1 VSAGY
6 GTAALGRSLSKRER
20 VALVD
25 AAYDAGIRWFD
36 TAPLYGA
43 GAAEDA
49 LGVSLRNKDD
59 VVVATKVWIVPPSL
73 IGVALRRPA
82 AGGRFAAADIRAQL
96 EGSLRRLRRDSVDVV
111 LLHEVGADA
120 AVAALDSLDELR
132 REGKLLRAGIATGP
146 AHTAAVLA
154 ARLPDVVQL
163 PVREAV
169 DPRGAQL
176 VLHSALAGRSGATP
190 ARDLLRAVAEA
201 HPGAVVLVG
210 SRDAG
215 HIREAAAA
223 LG

>member
-49 LGVSLRNKDD
+49 LGISLRTKDD
-59 VVVATKVWIVPPSL
+59 VVVATKVGIVSPRL
-73 IGVALRRPA
+73 IGVAFRRPA
-82 AGGRFAAADIRAQL
+82 AGGRFAAADIRTQL

-111 LLHEVGADA
+111 LLHEVDADA
-120 AVAALDSLDELR
+120 AVTALDALDELR
-132 REGKLLRAGIATGP
+132 REGKLLRIGIATGA
-146 AHTAAVLA
+146 AHAAAILTV
-154 ARLPDVVQL
+154 RLPDVVQL
-163 PVREAV
+163 PAHKVV

-176 VLHSALAGRSGATP
+176 VLHSALAGRSGATS

-201 HPGAVVLVG
+201 HSGAVVLVG